1 MAATQWPFLAAVLLL
16 LSSGLHC
23 SSSLPTCPQS
33 CNCRKATLLN
43 CSSSGLSSVPQLIQD
58 SVTELDLSHNL
69 LDSVTLHR
77 PHRNLRNVRLGNN
90 TIAHLSLCI
99 DRNLDGKYLRGRRGL
114 RPWSRGRCVPWAPTL
129 QLLSVERNL
138 LEQLP
143 EGLEGVG
150 SLQVLQLSFNRIST
164 LRPEDLS
171 HLNQLKELDLKH
183 NLITSLHPQMF
194 QGLVQL
200 KVLDLSFNMLT
211 SLNPL
216 MYFTLRNIG
225 VDVGLGGNR
234 WKCDCRMR
242 SLRRRMAYDSSRG
255 LQIWKM
261 VCAFPSALSGRDL
274 LQLEEDDLNCFSTE
288 IIPEIHQ
295 DVTVY
300 SGSEILL
307 SCSAEDSVWWTP
319 NGQASVS
326 RPQAGLLISD
336 ITERDT
342 GLYVCVSEE
351 NQVVSVFNLQISQI
365 GGAKRKPRSVPN
377 ISRQIIPQG
386 LNRIGE
392 LRNQT
397 TTQSDL
403 ALAVCLSILF
413 TFLIAFI
420 LGVLARP
427 CIDVLWKRVTT
438 KKRSTETHVVSSVEQ
453 RQYDNEAYSVGEE
466 QEAVEHF
473 RERRVTFSDVD
484 HREENNVQY
493 YDTVASG
500 DQESIDNDEVFDGEA
515 AEAKRAKR
523 TAGDSGSDS
532 SSLQSNQGDEQNN
545 GRDLSGKAS
554 AGQTHNM
561 EFEQI
566 PESSELEKRRTMS
579 SSSDSSQSEN
589 EVDHTTPKSPQVAL
603 DSLQQKSDLPT
614 TGKVEVP
621 QISIEARSEIHGFS
635 SEPFSDWSPYKNS
648 TDHAVL
654 QENEDLFEFS
664 DSTRS
669 SSAFDSFNDSKLPV
683 AATSDK
689 KKSDDTSSSSSSSHV
704 SEDEHYTVNSDNKK
718 GDYRHDTKRPAPR
731 PGHSFSSDSSD
742 SDDEPV
748 QSTVKLAGK
757 EKLIHENDKLSSQ
770 TVTGEKDVSEKIKPM
785 PRTKWR
791 SVGLAVASVS
801 KGVAPSPPARH
812 SSTSSSDNEAQI
824 TVLKGKQNK
833 GTVSQ
838 KKVTLNNSAPSP
850 SSGSSSSSDSEE
862 ETTKHIRKQEQGD
875 VYMSRPPI
883 KVSRTVSREQE
894 TQRPAVDFEHTTSI
908 KRHPDIKAP
917 SISSDSSS
925 SSDSEDETT
934 GQTKKQRDIH
944 VTQLPLKGSQ
954 TGSHEP
960 ETKRPAL
967 DLEYTTSIKRQVDIQ
982 APSAPSDSSSSSD
995 SEDETKGQTEKRRP
1009 GKFDTPQLTFQG
1021 SQTKSPDARWPTLD
1035 LQHIP
1040 RIKRR
1045 LDIKVP
1051 SQTSDSSSSSDS
1063 EEETK
1068 KFIKKQEPGNVHMPR
1083 FPIKVPQTVSHEPGT
1098 KRPAVDHQHTTSIKR
1113 HPGTKAQS
1121 ASSDSSSSSD
1131 SEDDTTGHREKERP
1145 GKLNTAEMLLKKPQT
1160 KSPDPNEKWPT
1171 LDLHRIP
1178 RLKRRLDIKAPSAA
1192 SDSSSSSDS
1201 EEDTKSIK
1209 KQQQGELHMSRPSVK
1224 VSQTLSRDPG
1234 THQTLLDLEHTTP
1247 IKKRPLIKAP
1257 SASSDSSSSSDSEVE
1272 TTKST
1277 GEQEQ
1282 GKLHMS
1288 RPSIKVSPTVSR
1300 DPRTQRPLLD
1310 LDHTTPIK
1318 RHPDIKVPSASS
1330 DSSSSSDSDDETGHM
1345 EKQRS
1350 GKLITTG
1357 LPLQG
1362 SQTKPHDPDAKWPGL
1377 DLRHI
1382 PRLKRRLDIKAPS
1395 PASHS
1400 SSSSDSEEE
1409 RTKSIKNNGELHMS
1423 RPSVKVS
1430 QTVSRNPGTQRPL
1443 LDLEYTAPT
1452 KRHPD
1457 IKEPSPAS
1465 DSSSSSD
1472 SDDETGH
1479 MEKQR
1484 SGKLITTGLPLQGSQ
1499 TKPHDPDAKWPG
1511 LDLRH
1516 IPRLK
1521 RRLDIKAPSPA
1532 SHSSSSSD
1540 SEEERTK
1547 SIKNSGE
1554 LHMSR
1559 PSVKVS
1565 QTVSRN
1571 PGTQRPLLDLEYTAP
1586 TKRHPDIKE
1595 PSPASDSSSSSD
1607 SDDET
1612 TTHIQKPEQGNILP
1626 SRSPNKVSPTVSHE
1640 PETRWPLLDLERT
1653 TSVKQRLDIKPL
1665 SAASDSSS
1673 SSDSEDETTKH
1684 MKKQEQQP
1692 PVKLS
1697 QTLSL
1702 KPETHRP
1709 AINLEHT
1716 TSMKKQLDVKAP
1728 SASSDSSS
1736 SSDSDDE
1743 TSHTEKQMPGK
1754 LITTGL
1760 PLQGSQTKPHDPDA
1774 KWPGLDLRHIPR
1786 LKRRLDIKAPSHASH
1801 SSSSSDSEEERTKS
1815 IKNNGELH
1823 MSRPSVKVSQTV
1835 SRNPGTQRP
1844 LLDLEYTAP
1853 TKRHP
1858 DIKEPS
1864 PASDSSS
1871 SSDSDDETTTHI
1883 QKPEQGN
1890 ILPSSPPNKVSPTV
1904 SHEPET
1910 RWPLLD
1916 LERTT
1921 SVKRRL
1927 DIKPLS
1933 AASDSSSSSDSDD
1946 ETSHME
1952 KQRPGKLIMTGLPL
1966 QGFQRKS
1973 HDPDAK
1979 WPSLDLWHIPRL
1991 KRRLDI
1997 KAPSPA
2003 SDSSSSSDSEEETT
2017 KSIKNHGELHM
2028 SRPSIKVSQTVSRNP
2043 GTQRPLLDFEYT
2055 TPIKRHPDIK
2065 EPSPASDSS
2074 SSSDSEDETTT
2085 HIKKPEQGNILPSRP
2100 PNKVSPTVIHEP
2112 ETRWPLI
2119 DLERT
2124 TSAKRRL
2131 DIKPLSAASDSSS
2144 SSDSDDETTKHMKK
2158 QEQQPPVKVSQTVSL
2173 KPETQRPAINLE
2185 HTTSMKKQLD
2195 VKAPSASSDSSSTSD
2210 SDETGHM
2217 EMQRPGKLITTG
2229 LSLQGSQTKR
2239 HDSDAKWSGLDLRH
2253 IPRLK
2258 RRLDIKAPS
2267 PAFHSSS
2274 SSDSEEETTKSIKKQ
2289 QQGELHMSRPSV
2301 KVSQT
2306 VSGDP
2311 GTQRPLLNLE
2321 HTSPIKRH
2329 PDIKAPS
2336 PASDSS
2342 SSSDSEDETTTSTMK
2357 KGDVHVAQL
2366 PSKMSQ
2372 TASHKP
2378 ETRWP
2383 LLDLEHTTSIKRRLD
2398 IKTVPSGSSS
2408 SNDSGGEQ
2416 TTTYIKKQNQ
2426 VELHLS
2432 RLPIE
2437 ISQTV
2442 NQKPESRQP
2451 AISLEHTASIKT
2463 RQDVNAPSAD
2473 SDSSSSSDSENET
2486 TGHTEKQRPGKLDIA
2501 GLPFRQSPSVD
2512 LGNITHKKQLD
2523 IKALPTQPDLGLKSV
2538 SLGSRKSESSS
2549 STSDSEDEKR
2559 DHKAKVGAGVSVT
2572 SRVPEKDLMS
2582 FPKTP
2587 LRNIFHSPKTEHNIK
2602 LIKYTVVPDDGGNKP
2617 TNDSIH
2623 KTPEISSELQSRWAT
2638 MNLGL
2643 SRSRKRLESTSQKQK
2658 SSDLPSSPPPDSPSY
2673 SGESGPGSPISR
2685 TRLKREDVGITLT
2698 GSSLIHDNK
2707 LVNASLT
2714 MKDQSDTM
2722 FGFGAPD
2729 NTKHLDI
2736 RGSEKAPA
2744 TASQQQPDSSSS
2756 SDTEDERVDHK
2767 ASDLSFGIPRIHRH
2781 LNIKAPS
2788 PEPSS
2793 SSSSSS
2799 ESEKEVQKYSDKQS
2813 RYALKTTDSDSAITY
2828 KRAIIKTSSLPGN
2841 SLSPSGKSQ
2850 SVDHA
2855 NAPTSPRTAPSMSF
2869 DDMVK
2874 SRIQQSKRKTDLD
2887 LPPKLTWPGV
2897 GHHPSD
2903 LSISTPNLNTASIQP
2918 ASLAEPKPPPAYTS
2932 SIKSDI
2938 KIKQDSGKSDVT
2950 IVHKHSSLRADPV
2963 SPTSRGALHKLMNL
2977 PSNTYETPRAVT
2989 EDTRERKGLKALKNM
3004 ALERQKWE
3012 AEDLNRG
3019 PFSLFDG
3026 SIQPSD
3032 TSFDYRGSEADIKVL
3047 SKQPLTHLPSAS
3059 IIERRA
3065 TDLSYEVPHYRSH
3078 NVREPSHAIPPA
3090 IPATPPPPYEAAG
3103 LTWRPPQNTQKQ
3115 VWEGKISH
3123 QQQRKSSEGSDTS
3136 SENSNSLNFDYSNA
3150 ISHV

>member
-33 CNCRKATLLN
+33 CNCRRATLLN

-242 SLRRRMAYDSSRG
+242 SLRRQMAYDSSRG

-500 DQESIDNDEVFDGEA
+500 DQESIDNDEVFEGEA
-515 AEAKRAKR
+515 AEAQRAKR

-561 EFEQI
+561 EFERI

-838 KKVTLNNSAPSP
+838 KKATLNNSAPSP

-1145 GKLNTAEMLLKKPQT
+1145 GKLNTAGLLLQKPQTKSPDPNAKWPTLDLLRVPRLKRRLDIKAPSAASDSCSSSDSGEETTKSIKKQEQENVHIPTPPIKVSHTLSHDPGTQRTLLDLEHTTSIKKRPLIKAPSASSDSSTSSDSEDETTGHMEKQRPGKLNTAEMLLKKPQT

-1201 EEDTKSIK
+1201 EEETKSIK

-1234 THQTLLDLEHTTP
+1234 TYQTLLDLEHTTP

-1362 SQTKPHDPDAKWPGL
+1362 SQTKRHDPDAKWPGL

-1472 SDDETGH
+1472 SDDGTSH
-1479 MEKQR
+1479 TEKQMP
-1484 SGKLITTGLPLQGSQ
+1484 GKLITTGLPLQGSQ
-1499 TKPHDPDAKWPG
+1499 TKRHDPDAKWPG

-1521 RRLDIKAPSPA
+1521 RRLDIKAPSP
-1532 SHSSSSSD
+1532 
-1540 SEEERTK
+1540 
-1547 SIKNSGE
+1547 
-1554 LHMSR
+1554 
-1559 PSVKVS
+1559 
-1565 QTVSRN
+1565 
-1571 PGTQRPLLDLEYTAP
+1571 
-1586 TKRHPDIKE
+1586 
-1595 PSPASDSSSSSD
+1595 
-1607 SDDET
+1607 
-1612 TTHIQKPEQGNILP
+1612 
-1626 SRSPNKVSPTVSHE
+1626 
-1640 PETRWPLLDLERT
+1640 
-1653 TSVKQRLDIKPL
+1653 
-1665 SAASDSSS
+1665 
-1673 SSDSEDETTKH
+1673 
-1684 MKKQEQQP
+1684 
-1692 PVKLS
+1692 
-1697 QTLSL
+1697 
-1702 KPETHRP
+1702 
-1709 AINLEHT
+1709 
-1716 TSMKKQLDVKAP
+1716 
-1728 SASSDSSS
+1728 
-1736 SSDSDDE
+1736 
-1743 TSHTEKQMPGK
+1743 
-1754 LITTGL
+1754 
-1760 PLQGSQTKPHDPDA
+1760 
-1774 KWPGLDLRHIPR
+1774 
-1786 LKRRLDIKAPSHASH
+1786 ASH

-1871 SSDSDDETTTHI
+1871 SSDSEDETTTHI

-1890 ILPSSPPNKVSPTV
+1890 ILPSRSPNKVSPTV

-1921 SVKRRL
+1921 SVKQRL

-1933 AASDSSSSSDSDD
+1933 AASDSSSSRDSEDETTKHMKKQEQQPPVKLSQTLRLKPETHRPAINLEHTTSMKKQLDVKTPSASSDSSSSSDSDD
-1946 ETSHME
+1946 ETSHTE
-1952 KQRPGKLIMTGLPL
+1952 KQMPGKLITTGLPL
-1966 QGFQRKS
+1966 QGSQTKP

-1979 WPSLDLWHIPRL
+1979 WPGLDLRHIPRL

-1997 KAPSPA
+1997 KAPSHA
-2003 SDSSSSSDSEEETT
+2003 SHSSSSSDSEEETT

-2124 TSAKRRL
+2124 TSVKRRL

-2274 SSDSEEETTKSIKKQ
+2274 SSDSEEETTKSLKKQ
-2289 QQGELHMSRPSV
+2289 QQGELYMSRPSV

-2321 HTSPIKRH
+2321 HTTPIKRH

-2442 NQKPESRQP
+2442 SQKPESRQP

-2512 LGNITHKKQLD
+2512 LGNITHKKRLD

-2602 LIKYTVVPDDGGNKP
+2602 LIKYTVVSDDGGNKP

-2643 SRSRKRLESTSQKQK
+2643 SRSRKRLESTLQKQK

-2685 TRLKREDVGITLT
+2685 TKLKREDVGITLT

-2722 FGFGAPD
+2722 FGFGAPH

-2977 PSNTYETPRAVT
+2977 PRNTYETPRAVT

-3123 QQQRKSSEGSDTS
+3123 QQQRKSSDGSDTS